1 MIQLQQLAQLGRIEL
16 ELSSMQSAIGYQ
28 SLYGGMTTN
37 YKPLVER
44 VRDVE
49 QKLDAII
56 NHLNITVEY
65 EEGHKVREKQ

>member
-28 SLYGGMTTN
+28 SPYGAMTTN